1 MIRASHTAS
10 RNTRALWITEYF
22 FSSLL
27 DSEKA
32 YGPFY
37 CEPKNIIAP
46 IPTTLKPLI
55 TVEGQPQGVI
65 ACGVLVGAD
74 LVFDGANGGLA
85 FCEDWF

>member
-1 MIRASHTAS
+1 MGVAT
-10 RNTRALWITEYF
+10 
-22 FSSLL
+22 SLVQVL

-32 YGPFY
+32 YGPLDWAQ
-37 CEPKNIIAP
+37 NIIAP

-74 LVFDGANGGLA
+74 LVFDGANGALE
-85 FCEDWF
+85 FCEDWV

>member
-1 MIRASHTAS
+1 MGVAT
-10 RNTRALWITEYF
+10 
-22 FSSLL
+22 SLAQAL

-37 CEPKNIIAP
+37 WAQNIIAP

-55 TVEGQPQGVI
+55 TVEGQSQGVI

-74 LVFDGANGGLA
+74 LVFDGANGALA